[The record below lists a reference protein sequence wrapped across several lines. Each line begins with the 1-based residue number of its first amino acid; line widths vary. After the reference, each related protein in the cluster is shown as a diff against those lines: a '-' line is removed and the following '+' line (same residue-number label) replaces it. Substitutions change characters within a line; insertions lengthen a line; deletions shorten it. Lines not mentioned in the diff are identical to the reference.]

1 MTEKFSPQNCNIV
14 RNSEHS
20 ASKKNLTLYLQK
32 KYSQEA
38 LSIFRDGVSRMELCL
53 YIYLILL
60 NIQLSC
66 KLKSPAIF
74 LQWNHCLFVFAS
86 GTQVSNTF
94 ACLQSLGTKW
104 FLHPLPTLQNKKPV
118 PQVLK
123 QVVNLSCYLWN
134 PGFEMGFSPYWEL
147 WPPPRTKSKGQ
158 VSKLLSI
165 CLSVSVMHI
174 VVHIKVYFFPEK
186 KLIFSDFL
194 FLLPND

>member
-20 ASKKNLTLYLQK
+20 ASKKNLT
-32 KYSQEA
+32 
-38 LSIFRDGVSRMELCL
+38 
-53 YIYLILL
+53 
-60 NIQLSC
+60 
-66 KLKSPAIF
+66 
-74 LQWNHCLFVFAS
+74 S

-134 PGFEMGFSPYWEL
+134 PGFEMGFSPY
-147 WPPPRTKSKGQ
+147 
-158 VSKLLSI
+158 
-165 CLSVSVMHI
+165 
-174 VVHIKVYFFPEK
+174 
-186 KLIFSDFL
+186 
-194 FLLPND
+194 